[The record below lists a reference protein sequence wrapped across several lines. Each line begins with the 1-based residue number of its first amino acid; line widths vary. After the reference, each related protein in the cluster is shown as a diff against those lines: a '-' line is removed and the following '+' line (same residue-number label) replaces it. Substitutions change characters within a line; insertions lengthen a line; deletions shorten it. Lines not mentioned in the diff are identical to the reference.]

1 MNLDSSV
8 SSQDSCY
15 RLPRKRHSVP
25 ARLHVDSSVN
35 EKFQKSFILHGIEDD
50 NEDSIAESSSDT
62 QTNSN
67 SERENNLD
75 ISEEFKSNELVAFD
89 NPEFKDSAHS
99 QSVKEGESIEEN
111 NDSSSVGNY
120 SGSSLFKMLKTVNS
134 LYINSSQ
141 DDSDKGSNNDR
152 NSFRRRKSRYSSL
165 SRDSYHG
172 KGNDELNRS
181 WLSDISEESPYPE
194 MKGSIKKICNLGQ
207 GSEGE
212 VNS

>member
-1 MNLDSSV
+1 MNLDSSANRE
-8 SSQDSCY
+8 SY
-15 RLPRKRHSVP
+15 YIPPAKRHSVP
-25 ARLHVDSSVN
+25 ARLHVDSSAN
-35 EKFQKSFILHGIEDD
+35 EKFPKSLILHDIEDD
-50 NEDSIAESSSDT
+50 NEDSIFESSSDN

-67 SERENNLD
+67 SGPENNLD
-75 ISEEFKSNELVAFD
+75 TSEESKSNHLVGFE
-89 NPEFKDSAHS
+89 NPEFKDSVQS
-99 QSVKEGESIEEN
+99 QSIKEGESIDEN

-120 SGSSLFKMLKTVNS
+120 SGSSFFKMLKTVNS

-141 DDSDKGSNNDR
+141 DDSDKGSNHDR
-152 NSFRRRKSRYSSL
+152 NSIRRKMSRYSSL

-172 KGNDELNRS
+172 KGNEDLNRS

-212 VNS
+212 VNI